1 MNYQNLKTMDPY
13 ILFSAVNMQ
22 LRNEYESLESLCA
35 ANEVN
40 MQELVDKLKAA
51 GFEYNKDNNQFK

>member
-1 MNYQNLKTMDPY
+1 MDPY

-22 LRNEYESLESLCA
+22 LRNEYENLESLCA